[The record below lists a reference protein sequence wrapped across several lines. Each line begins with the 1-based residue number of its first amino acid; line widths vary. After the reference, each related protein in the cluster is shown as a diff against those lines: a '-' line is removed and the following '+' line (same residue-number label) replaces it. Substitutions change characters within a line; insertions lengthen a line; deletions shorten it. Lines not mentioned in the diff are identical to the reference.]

1 VDNLPS
7 IGIPS
12 YYSLDAG
19 IHWNPVP
26 NVILAFNGQN
36 WLDSR
41 RLEFTPDFI
50 NTVPTVVSR
59 TMYGSITVNFG
70 KR

>member
-1 VDNLPS
+1 MDG
-7 IGIPS
+7 GIRWSPMS
-12 YYSLDAG
+12 
-19 IHWNPVP
+19 
-26 NVILAFNGQN
+26 NVVLAFNGQN

-41 RLEFTPDFI
+41 HLEFTPDFI
-50 NTVPTVVSR
+50 NTVPTVLAR